1 MIVFNAKDAGAQ
13 LGAMQQQYRYIN
25 NMRSDHR
32 HALNPALFGGMFIDN
47 RTGLVTNQARS
58 ENAQGQLVNNAGV
71 RPGDLY
77 REFDNTT
84 VRQFR
89 LDEGDNILNRLMPLS
104 RSLPIGRTTFEY
116 AASSNLGGFQSSM
129 SGELA
134 QVYDSVDYDGRKAI
148 IPVHQNA
155 FKRGWREG
163 EQMGLEGFD
172 DAVVQQAEA
181 VRTHRNGLI
190 DYMLDGNPNVSEKG
204 VTWLGFRGDTSVHQ
218 VDLGAGGLNVDFTS
232 GTATGADLRDA
243 FIELRNELWLTNK
256 VSVPATYFVSN
267 EILANFERYYSDNYA
282 SGSILQQLRTVG
294 MVADIVGSSKLTGN
308 QILAMPLQSQFV
320 QPLTGMAVSAIAL
333 PRQRYN
339 DPFAFDVVSAVG
351 ILVRNDFGAENKGA
365 MYAAG

>member
-1 MIVFNAKDAGAQ
+1 MIFNQRDAGAN
-13 LGAMQQQYRYIN
+13 LGALSAQYNYMNR
-25 NMRSDHR
+25 MRSDGR
-32 HALNPALFGGMFIDN
+32 HALNPELFGAMYIDN
-47 RTGLVTNQARS
+47 RTGLVTNQRTS
-58 ENAQGQLVNNAGV
+58 PNKDGVMTVNAGV
-71 RPGDLY
+71 KPGDLY

-104 RSLPIGRTTFEY
+104 RSLPIGRTVFEY
-116 AASSNLGGFQSSM
+116 AASSNLTGFQSSM

-148 IPVHQNA
+148 IPVHQNG

-163 EQMGLEGFD
+163 EQLSLENFD

-181 VRTHRNGLI
+181 VRTHRNGVI
-190 DYMLDGNPNVSEKG
+190 DYFLDGNANVSDKG
-204 VTWLGFRGDTSVHQ
+204 ASWLGFRADPTVHQ

-232 GTATGADLRDA
+232 GTLTGADARDAWIALRDQ
-243 FIELRNELWLTNK
+243 LWLVNK

-267 EILANFERYYSDNYA
+267 EIMSNFERYYSDNYS
-282 SGSILQQLRTVG
+282 SGTILQQLKTVG

-308 QILAMPLQSQFV
+308 QVLAMPLQSQFV
-320 QPLTGMAVSAIAL
+320 QPLTGMAVSSIAL

-339 DPFAFDVVSAVG
+339 DPFAFDVVSAIG
-351 ILVRNDFGAENKGA
+351 IIVKNDYAGTNKGA
-365 MYAAG
+365 MYASA